1 MAIFWQPR
9 LLILPPRRL
18 EVLLMGLL
26 GYGMGTDEMKILFR
40 KSVVKAEIG
49 GNWNTTGRDAF
60 SSSISVSSEASLPFL
75 NPDSCFLN
83 PSLYRYFRSIN
94 PGS

>member
-49 GNWNTTGRDAF
+49 GNGNTTGRGAF
-60 SSSISVSSEASLPFL
+60 SSALSAASARGFL
-75 NPDSCFLN
+75 AVPES
-83 PSLYRYFRSIN
+83 
-94 PGS
+94 

>member
-1 MAIFWQPR
+1 MTIFWQPR
-9 LLILPPRRL
+9 LLILFPRRL

-49 GNWNTTGRDAF
+49 GNGNATGRGAF
-60 SSSISVSSEASLPFL
+60 SSSTSAAFARGFL
-75 NPDSCFLN
+75 AVPES
-83 PSLYRYFRSIN
+83 
-94 PGS
+94 